1 MEFSKGV
8 EQTFHNLT
16 DDEQNAIIDY
26 ELMVYICDGNERE
39 RLEWFRTINNA
50 IESPDDI
57 EDSQCP

>member
-39 RLEWFRTINNA
+39 RLDWFRTINNA
-50 IESPDDI
+50 VKSPDDI
-57 EDSQCP
+57 EDSQCT